1 MLTMIKIIEIIKT
14 MNINLD
20 EKLVAELDSIFEN
33 KRTSQAEWDACI
45 EDIVEE
51 FIARQNGTYD
61 ELYEDDFEDVESD
74 EDDDVYFDLRNGTSM
89 INGKNGHSK
98 NKNLTLPPFKS
109 KKNLPNRFGEK

>member
-1 MLTMIKIIEIIKT
+1 MCIR
-14 MNINLD
+14 D
-20 EKLVAELDSIFEN
+20 R
-33 KRTSQAEWDACI
+33 RTSQAEWDACI

-61 ELYEDDFEDVESD
+61 ELYENDFDEEESD
-74 EDDDVYFDLRNGTSM
+74 TDDDVYFDLRNGTSM

-98 NKNLTLPPFKS
+98 KNKTLTLPPFKN